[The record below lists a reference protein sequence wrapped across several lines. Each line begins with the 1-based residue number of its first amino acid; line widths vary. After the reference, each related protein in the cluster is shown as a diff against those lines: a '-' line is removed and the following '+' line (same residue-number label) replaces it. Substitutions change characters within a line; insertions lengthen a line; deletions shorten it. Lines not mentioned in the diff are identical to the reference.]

1 MYMNTGYLGMID
13 EDIVDNEKALLVTAA
28 GHYKNIH
35 AKKALTKRPY
45 GRGDFQLIYITSG
58 CVRFYFDGK
67 EEIVSS
73 GNIVVFKPGEPQIY
87 MRYLSDT
94 PETYWVHFTGY
105 EAEGIID
112 SVTYMEKRRIFNIG
126 NSADFRWIIKEMIK
140 EIQFKRENF
149 EKITE
154 MHLRH
159 IFLLMNRYEREGA
172 SFSSPILDEIER
184 ATHYFNENYDKS
196 IIIEDYARER
206 LMSPCW
212 FISNF
217 KKVMNATPMQYIIAQ
232 KISNAMQLFDTTN
245 LNVTEVARAVG
256 YEDYRYFSRIFKKR
270 TGFSPLEYKKKQ
282 KNK

>member
-73 GNIVVFKPGEPQIY
+73 GNIVIFKPGEPQIY

-112 SVTYMEKRRIFNIG
+112 SVTYMEKRRIFDIG

-140 EIQFKRENF
+140 ELQFKRENF

-159 IFLLMNRYEREGA
+159 IFLLMNRYERENTA
-172 SFSSPILDEIER
+172 FSSPILDEIER
-184 ATHYFNENYDKS
+184 AAHYFNENYDKP
-196 IIIEDYARER
+196 ITVEDYARER

-217 KKVMNATPMQYIIAQ
+217 KKVMKATPMQYIITQ

-270 TGFSPLEYKKKQ
+270 TGLSPLEYKKK
-282 KNK
+282 KKIK